1 MTRSSGYVS
10 FGHGEYAVMVQ
21 GMPVCNNKKTLA
33 EAIRAAEFMR
43 VDLHGEAWNGER
55 GEWVH
60 LNTIEE
66 AEKCE

>member
-1 MTRSSGYVS
+1 MKKTSGYISMGQGDYTVI
-10 FGHGEYAVMVQ
+10 VQ

-33 EAIRAAEFMR
+33 EALRAADFMR
-43 VDLHGEAWNGER
+43 VELHDEAWNGER

-66 AEKCE
+66 GQQ